1 MYLTIFDVI
10 GLFVALVGL
19 GFVINIFFMW
29 NHLDKS
35 MFKARVFLDD
45 KFLYTNWIYLFLI
58 GSSIAIHQIFTILYN
73 FEFFLLIMPFSLVQI
88 VNISDVFELL
98 CIIFIVLF
106 CYHWYK
112 IMVVCVIK
120 D

>member
-1 MYLTIFDVI
+1 MFLTIFDVI
-10 GLFVALVGL
+10 GLFVALIGL

-35 MFKARVFLDD
+35 MLKAKVFLDD

-58 GSSIAIHQIFTILYN
+58 GSSITIHQIFTILYN
-73 FEFFLLIMPFSLVQI
+73 FEFFLTIMPFSLVQI
-88 VNISDVFELL
+88 VNISDIFELF

-106 CYHWYK
+106 CYRWYK
-112 IMVVCVIK
+112 VIAVCEIK

>member
-1 MYLTIFDVI
+1 MFLTIFDII

-29 NHLDKS
+29 NYLDKS
-35 MFKARVFLDD
+35 IFNAKVFLDN

-58 GSSIAIHQIFTILYN
+58 GSSITVHQMITILYN
-73 FEFFLLIMPFSLVQI
+73 FDFFLTMMPFSLVQI
-88 VNISDVFELL
+88 VNISDMFELL
-98 CIIFIVLF
+98 CIIFIVIF
-106 CYHWYK
+106 CYRWYK
-112 IMVVCVIK
+112 MMVVCVIK